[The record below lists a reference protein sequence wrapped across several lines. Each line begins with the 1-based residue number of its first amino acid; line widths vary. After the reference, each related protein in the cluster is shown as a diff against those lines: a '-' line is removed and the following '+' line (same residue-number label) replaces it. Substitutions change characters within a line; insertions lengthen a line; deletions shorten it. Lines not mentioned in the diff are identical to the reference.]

1 MHKMNQE
8 ENHDRAIG
16 GALKHLLNI
25 ALLGMLTSACGYDG
39 PSMDVTMLKRKLDTD
54 VHSIV
59 VVDVRPRSLFDK
71 GHIET
76 AMNIPL
82 EQFDAF
88 KQEIARY
95 NKPIAIICTCGRRSL
110 EAIRKLQD
118 IGLSARLVVGGMNE
132 WEKAGYPTVA
142 SK

>member
-1 MHKMNQE
+1 MDHEKNID
-8 ENHDRAIG
+8 HAI
-16 GALKHLLNI
+16 KYLLNI

-39 PSMDVTMLKRKLDTD
+39 PSMDVAMLKRKLDTD
-54 VHSIV
+54 AHSIV

-76 AMNIPL
+76 ARNMPL
-82 EQFDAF
+82 EKFDAV

-118 IGLSARLVVGGMNE
+118 IGLTAYLVVGGMNE
-132 WEKAGYPTVA
+132 WKKRGFATTRTE
-142 SK
+142 